1 MIYLADSRKA
11 QSIEPNPPITPIFV
25 SRRGRVEAED
35 RDLQLLVSIICSL
48 LLVLGSLPLMFDREI
63 NWIPEWLGDPVGQ
76 LILTTPVQFW
86 CGRSMMVGAW
96 QAARQMKSNLNTFTL
111 ISTGTAYLYSV
122 LGTFAPR
129 SIGTLQPPQL
139 YYPFAAVTITLI
151 LLGQQLE
158 QNAQGKTIAAIDHLI
173 QIQPQVAR
181 IIENGTEIILPI
193 EQIQPHQIVAVRP
206 GEHIPVDGMIIAGE
220 SMVDES
226 MVTGESQPITKQIG
240 DAVIGATLNYTGSLN
255 IQVTRVGTETF
266 LAQIIQLIDRAQLD
280 KPPMIRSIDRV
291 AGYLGPFVV
300 VVAGIT
306 SLAWSILT
314 GDLPVALTMGVSVL
328 MIACP
333 AALGLAAPIA
343 IMVGTAK
350 GKERG
355 ILIKSGASLELLD
368 RVKTIVFDK
377 TGTLTI
383 GKPVVTDF
391 IPVVDSYHGNELKIL
406 QLAGSVEAH
415 SGHPLATA
423 IVDYAASKQ
432 LPVVPAEGF
441 QSIGGSGVQGVVAGK
456 LVQIGSREWIAT
468 LATDGVMQI
477 ANHQILTRYEQQ
489 WEAEGKRVVWLT
501 IDHELAGII
510 GIVDEV
516 KLTAIA
522 TISRL
527 KKLGLEVILLT
538 GDHVANAQRLAR
550 RVGID
555 RVLSQVLPQGKA
567 DTIRTLQSK
576 LVGKRRALVA
586 MVGDGINDAP
596 ALAQADV
603 GIAMSTGNDLT
614 IATSDVTI
622 VSPNLHAIITAIE
635 LSRATSNS
643 IKQNLALAV
652 MFNLIGITIATGVF
666 VPIFG
671 WLIDP
676 RLAGGIM
683 TLSLGSV
690 VANAL
695 RLNSFN
701 QDLQDFRMDRIQ

>member
-129 SIGTLQPPQL
+129 SIGTLQPPHL
-139 YYPFAAVTITLI
+139 YYQFAAVTIALI

-240 DAVIGATLNYTGSLN
+240 DAVIGATLNYTSSLN

-432 LPVVPAEGF
+432 LPVVPVEGF

-510 GIVDEV
+510 GIIDEV